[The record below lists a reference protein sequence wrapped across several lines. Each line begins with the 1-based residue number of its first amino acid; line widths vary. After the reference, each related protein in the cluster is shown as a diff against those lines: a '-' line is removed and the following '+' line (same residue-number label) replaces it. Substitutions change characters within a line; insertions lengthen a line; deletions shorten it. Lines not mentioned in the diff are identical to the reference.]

1 MVHVPFMLLGLSVAS
16 STTAYRP
23 YAYERSA
30 KITLFDTS
38 NIADASDPAS
48 FECDTARPSTDISLA
63 INTCL
68 WSWGDF
74 PLVNFKVNSQPKCA
88 NGAEPVTY
96 FYPTT
101 SCTGNPSFRSD
112 QVTNQDYHNIYNKC
126 LFFDSPTEW
135 SMIFRCDK
143 LESQAVASGNYIQAI
158 PPNFDRNKIPV
169 TTKASCGVVTP
180 HSSFDCTIWKP
191 KEPTFL
197 PADTCLTLEGN
208 EGRSVFI
215 NKPAICA
222 DGLAA
227 IFESFTVRDCKSI
240 SEDDES
246 MDVYGDD
253 LDKACHRSYSS
264 HVRSMRFRCDD
275 KEQEMYED
283 LHPYEHEQV
292 ERLVLQEAPKSAPKE
307 EELILHVDPN
317 SDKQRKPIPTSAIG
331 TQSTKN
337 QGGKIQP
344 YYLTDCETDQRV
356 EKTSVKTVDTCVW
369 TFMYKSM
376 EIKSPAVCS
385 NGTQALFATYRRPG
399 CKPEDLKY
407 LGELPEEFDDS
418 CADISKIDSFAFIC
432 EGLPESEIGNKGSV
446 GGFLKFVGI
455 MLLIVVLMIALS
467 ILSCCLKG
475 AAMMRQANELWGK
488 IMDAFRGKE
497 GAIQL

>member
-1 MVHVPFMLLGLSVAS
+1 MVHVPSLLLGLSVAR

-23 YAYERSA
+23 YAYDRSA
-30 KITLFDTS
+30 KIALFDTS
-38 NIADASDPAS
+38 NIADTSNPAS
-48 FECDTARPSTDISLA
+48 FECDTARPSTDITLE

-68 WSWGDF
+68 WAWGDF
-74 PLVNFKVNSQPKCA
+74 PLVNFKVNSEPKCA
-88 NGAEPVTY
+88 NGAKPVTY

-112 QVTNQDYHNIYNKC
+112 QVSNQDYHEIHNRC

-135 SMIFRCDK
+135 SMIFRCDE
-143 LESQAVASGNYIQAI
+143 ESQAVASGNYVRAT
-158 PPNFDRNKIPV
+158 PPNYEWNRIPV
-169 TTKASCGVVTP
+169 ARKASGGVVTP
-180 HSSFDCTIWKP
+180 HTSFDCTIWKP

-215 NKPAICA
+215 NEPAICA

-227 IFESFTVRDCKSI
+227 FFESFTGRNCKNA
-240 SEDDES
+240 SEDDEII
-246 MDVYGDD
+246 DVDGYD
-253 LDKACHRSYSS
+253 LDKTCHVSYTSQ
-264 HVRSMRFRCDD
+264 VRSMRFRCDD

-283 LHPYEHEQV
+283 LPAYTHAEV
-292 ERLVLQEAPKSAPKE
+292 EPLIVQEAPTPAPKE

-317 SDKQRKPIPTSAIG
+317 SDKQLKSISTSRIG
-331 TQSTKN
+331 TQSTKP

-344 YYLTDCETDQRV
+344 YYLADCETDQRV
-356 EKTSVKTVDTCVW
+356 EKTSVKAVDTCVW

-376 EIKSPAVCS
+376 EIKSPAVCA

-407 LGELPEEFDDS
+407 LGELPEKFDDS
-418 CADISKIDSFAFIC
+418 CADISKFDSFAFIC
-432 EGLPESEIGNKGSV
+432 EGLPESEIGNKGNL

-455 MLLIVVLMIALS
+455 VLLIVVLMIALS
-467 ILSCCLKG
+467 ILSCCLRG

-488 IMDAFRGKE
+488 IMDAFKGKE